1 MDQELGLAI
10 VFYNIILCL
19 GPDRLLG
26 LNISRKPPVVAVI
39 TSQSTLNWPD
49 IWTSI
54 KIKHNL
60 DSNWQLTSTVTPF
73 PSYQSTP
80 LPLKLKSAWQQEKW
94 EIPPIL
100 WETEA
105 DIVTWSL
112 PPSLPPSTQ
121 LPLTASSCGVQQGCL
136 QTQKWGRELNCC
148 QKTPAPLSIWTF
160 HVLII
165 YEADSWYYV
174 LTNWKSFQT
183 WRTVLTLTLIM
194 IMWHCDTFNIKYRLT
209 FWLWPSLDQV

>member
-1 MDQELGLAI
+1 MRD
-10 VFYNIILCL
+10 
-19 GPDRLLG
+19 
-26 LNISRKPPVVAVI
+26 
-39 TSQSTLNWPD
+39 
-49 IWTSI
+49 
-54 KIKHNL
+54 
-60 DSNWQLTSTVTPF
+60 
-73 PSYQSTP
+73 PSYFMRN
-80 LPLKLKSAWQQEKW
+80 
-94 EIPPIL
+94 
-100 WETEA
+100 
-105 DIVTWSL
+105 WSRYCDVI

-209 FWLWPSLDQV
+209 FWLWPSLDQVWWFTGMMSKSARGLTSRLRWSSSCWGWWCAAACSSWGCTAPGCTRPGRRWFLKLFVFEKFEEKRVEHHGVVFKQSDTCC